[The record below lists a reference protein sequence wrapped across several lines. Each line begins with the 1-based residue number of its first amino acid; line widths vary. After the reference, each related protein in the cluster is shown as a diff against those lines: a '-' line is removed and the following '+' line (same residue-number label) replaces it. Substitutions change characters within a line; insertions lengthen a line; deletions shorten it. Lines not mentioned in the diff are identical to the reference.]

1 MSFNY
6 PYLEYMSILTA
17 EINPKKENPC
27 NWEGLFK
34 ERSSSEAQDQV
45 SLTTIQHLT
54 LSKYSSCS

>member
-6 PYLEYMSILTA
+6 PYLVHMPIFTA
-17 EINPKKENPC
+17 EINPKKKNPC

-45 SLTTIQHLT
+45 SLTAIQH
-54 LSKYSSCS
+54 S